1 MRLFR
6 FNTTVLALIFSI
18 FIEALFFAAFKLFGA
33 VHEFS
38 DSKNFWV
45 QSWYDFHWPSI
56 IVTDHCAPVDYGN
69 IWRRVIGLVIFFS
82 IAMLEWWIVFYA
94 GIWFVRRFNKKFA

>member
-6 FNTTVLALIFSI
+6 LNTPMLALLFSVLM
-18 FIEALFFAAFKLFGA
+18 EALFIAAFKLFGT

-38 DSKNFWV
+38 DSKNFWI

-69 IWRRVIGLVIFFS
+69 IWRRVIGLLIFFP
-82 IAMLEWWIVFYA
+82 IALLEWWIVFSA
-94 GIWFVRRFNKKFA
+94 GIWFVRQFTRKSA